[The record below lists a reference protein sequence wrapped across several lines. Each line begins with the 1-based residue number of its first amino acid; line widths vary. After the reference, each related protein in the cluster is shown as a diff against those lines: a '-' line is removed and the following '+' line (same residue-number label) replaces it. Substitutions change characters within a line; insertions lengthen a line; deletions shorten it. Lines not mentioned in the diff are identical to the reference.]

1 METPDMC
8 RLCVLLPADLSPEPP
23 CLPVLELH
31 SRRRGGG
38 RQEDWLEQ
46 VGQVKLGPLG
56 CWVEPTQPAT
66 GSHYLTTCIQHHTG
80 TTLAADREASSLPDY
95 WEKSVWERDMKLA
108 SLLPEV
114 DINTGKCL
122 NLMSGISLFWRT
134 RRQSAETMIMI
145 AKMSNK

>member
-1 METPDMC
+1 MSCLKSLKLLMTTFWVISF
-8 RLCVLLPADLSPEPP
+8 RLILYTSPVRGISSICIMSYSRYEDSWYVSPLCFIASWPDLSPEPP

-56 CWVEPTQPAT
+56 CWGEPTQPAT
-66 GSHYLTTCIQHHTG
+66 GSHYLTTCIQHHTA

-95 WEKSVWERDMKLA
+95 WEKSVRERERPK
-108 SLLPEV
+108 
-114 DINTGKCL
+114 
-122 NLMSGISLFWRT
+122 
-134 RRQSAETMIMI
+134 
-145 AKMSNK
+145 